1 MIKVNGT
8 ELTQGKYPDGS
19 LMCHPPFIGGGSIC
33 IEWHYE
39 NDGEFF
45 TIQCLRNHYFHQW
58 VELQML
64 YCPHARMDR
73 VKNNSDMFTLQ
84 AFAKV
89 INAMKFDKVIILD
102 AHSNVAPALIDRC
115 ENINATPM
123 ILKAI
128 EDLAKEKEEDNLALF
143 FPDEGAMKRY
153 TDYFYHIPFSF
164 GVKKRNWDT
173 GAILSLNIQDSEN
186 IKGKDVLIIDDIC
199 SKGTTFYYSAKALL
213 EAGAKSVSLYITHCE
228 NTILE
233 GQIFESK
240 LIERVYTT
248 DSLVHKDE
256 LKEKVIYV

>member
-1 MIKVNGT
+1 MIKVNGI

-19 LMCHPPFIGGGSIC
+19 LMCHAPNIDGAVT
-33 IEWHYE
+33 IEWRYE
-39 NDGEFF
+39 NDSELFV
-45 TIQCLRNHYFHQW
+45 IQCLRDHYESQW
-58 VELQML
+58 ITLQIP

-73 VKNNSDMFTLQ
+73 VKNDTDVFTLKS
-84 AFAKV
+84 FANI
-89 INAMKFDKVIILD
+89 INLMNFDKVAILD

-115 ENINATPM
+115 KNINPTPM
-123 ILKAI
+123 ILTAI
-128 EDLAKEKEEDNLALF
+128 ENLEQVKGKDNLALF

-153 TDYFYHIPFSF
+153 TDYLYRIPFSF
-164 GVKKRNWDT
+164 GVKKRDWDT

-186 IKGKDVLIIDDIC
+186 IKDKDVLIIDDIC

-233 GQIFESK
+233 GKIFESG

-248 DSLVHKDE
+248 DSLVHKEE

>member
-19 LMCHPPFIGGGSIC
+19 LMCHVPIVGCGGVYIN
-33 IEWHYE
+33 WYYE
-39 NDGEFF
+39 NDAELF
-45 TIQCLRNHYFHQW
+45 TIQCLRNHYAGLYA
-58 VELQML
+58 ELQML

-73 VKNNSDMFTLQ
+73 VKNDTDLFTLQ

-89 INAMKFDKVIILD
+89 INNMKFDKVVILD
-102 AHSNVAPALIDRC
+102 GHSNVAPALLERC
-115 ENINATPM
+115 VNYSATPK
-123 ILKAI
+123 IQATI
-128 EDLAKEKEEDNLALF
+128 EHLSNIKGEENLALF

-164 GVKKRNWDT
+164 GVKKRDWNT
-173 GAILSLNIQDSEN
+173 GAILSLNIQDPEN
-186 IKGKDVLIIDDIC
+186 IKDKDVLIIDDIC

-233 GQIFESK
+233 GKIFESE
-240 LIERVYTT
+240 LIERIYTT